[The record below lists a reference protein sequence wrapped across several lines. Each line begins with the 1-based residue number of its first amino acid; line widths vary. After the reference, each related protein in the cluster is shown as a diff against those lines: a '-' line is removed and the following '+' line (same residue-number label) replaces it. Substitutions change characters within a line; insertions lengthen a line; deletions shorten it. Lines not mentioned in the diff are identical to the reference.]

1 MCIKKIDFLSP
12 KITLYFKGSYKHSSI
27 FSGIITIMSYLTILF
42 CIIYYT
48 LDFIDRSNPTIYF
61 FNRYAE
67 EVGSFPLNLSS
78 VFHYVNLISTSK
90 DKANLTF
97 DFNSISIYGITRNID
112 SYMRDSDFSNM
123 NHWVYNLCD
132 DKDYNI
138 ESFHNIIDKKTFL
151 RSACIEKYY
160 NYIQHK
166 YYYIG
171 ESGFKW
177 PSLDHGMSNPNGT
190 TYGIVVEKCKN
201 STLKNTCNSNEKVN
215 SFFKKYAISLNFF
228 DQYADVLNYK
238 EPFLKYINS
247 ISSGMTLGKTITVN
261 NLNLNPSLTR
271 THNGIF
277 LDNLVEEKSYSFV
290 QNEKKTIE
298 ISEDKNIVASFYFWM
313 QNNMIY
319 NERYY
324 KKFQDLLSNIGGL
337 GSFILLIGYFINSF
351 VSYYII
357 LLDTEDLVF
366 NIEKLNFDKDIQ
378 KKRAT
383 ITRNKETIF
392 HISNKNNK
400 INLENSNISLINNNS
415 NKNETDKREMFISKR
430 NKEIKDINKV
440 NNFNKENNFNLNIN
454 VKKFTAS
461 PHLPNNKSFKENKKI
476 KDISM
481 VESNSENLVRTVAL
495 EKSFFEIKDGE
506 NKIIPRPKKRENF
519 TWFNYI
525 LYIILFKTRNSY
537 IKFYENFRTQILSE
551 ENCWQNSLDIYKL
564 LKFSKIQKTNPF
576 ELLN

>member
-1 MCIKKIDFLSP
+1 MYIKKIDFLSP

-61 FNRYAE
+61 FNRYAK

-90 DKANLTF
+90 DKSNLTF

-177 PSLDHGMSNPNGT
+177 PSLNHGMSNPNGT

-201 STLKNTCNSNEKVN
+201 STLKNTCNSNEIVN

-366 NIEKLNFDKDIQ
+366 NIEKLNFDKDIP

-400 INLENSNISLINNNS
+400 INLENSNMSLINNNS

-430 NKEIKDINKV
+430 NKEINDKNKV
-440 NNFNKENNFNLNIN
+440 SNFNKANNFNLNIN
-454 VKKFTAS
+454 VKKFSDS
-461 PHLPNNKSFKENKKI
+461 PHSPNNKLFKENKKI

-481 VESNSENLVRTVAL
+481 VESNSENLVRSAAL

-506 NKIIPRPKKRENF
+506 NKIIQRPKKKQNF

-551 ENCWQNSLDIYKL
+551 EKCWQHSLDIYKL
-564 LKFSKIQKTNPF
+564 LKFCEIQKTNPF

>member
-1 MCIKKIDFLSP
+1 
-12 KITLYFKGSYKHSSI
+12 
-27 FSGIITIMSYLTILF
+27 
-42 CIIYYT
+42 
-48 LDFIDRSNPTIYF
+48 
-61 FNRYAE
+61 
-67 EVGSFPLNLSS
+67 
-78 VFHYVNLISTSK
+78 
-90 DKANLTF
+90 
-97 DFNSISIYGITRNID
+97 
-112 SYMRDSDFSNM
+112 
-123 NHWVYNLCD
+123 
-132 DKDYNI
+132 
-138 ESFHNIIDKKTFL
+138 
-151 RSACIEKYY
+151 
-160 NYIQHK
+160 
-166 YYYIG
+166 
-171 ESGFKW
+171 
-177 PSLDHGMSNPNGT
+177 
-190 TYGIVVEKCKN
+190 
-201 STLKNTCNSNEKVN
+201 
-215 SFFKKYAISLNFF
+215 
-228 DQYADVLNYK
+228 
-238 EPFLKYINS
+238 
-247 ISSGMTLGKTITVN
+247 
-261 NLNLNPSLTR
+261 
-271 THNGIF
+271 
-277 LDNLVEEKSYSFV
+277 
-290 QNEKKTIE
+290 
-298 ISEDKNIVASFYFWM
+298 
-313 QNNMIY
+313 MIY

-400 INLENSNISLINNNS
+400 INLENSNMSLINNDS
-415 NKNETDKREMFISKR
+415 DKNVISKR

-454 VKKFTAS
+454 VKKFSAS

-506 NKIIPRPKKRENF
+506 NKIIPRPKKKENF

-551 ENCWQNSLDIYKL
+551 ENCWQNSLDIWKRL
-564 LKFSKIQKTNPF
+564 TP
-576 ELLN
+576 